1 MEIIKWPAN
10 ILMKKSSKVDDIQSV
25 CNVLDEMTAT
35 MRSNSGIGLAAPQ
48 VGISRRFFILD
59 ESALSKVDER
69 EKTCDVLVMINP
81 EIVDGFGEI
90 VVEEG
95 CLSIPGEIFSVQRA
109 SWILARFT
117 DENGNQHEKGFSG
130 LTAIAIQHEHDH
142 LDGRILVERA
152 TLERRNEIRER
163 LTA

>member
-1 MEIIKWPAN
+1 MEIVKWPASV
-10 ILMKKSSKVDDIQSV
+10 LMKKTDTVENIQDIHDV
-25 CNVLDEMTAT
+25 IDEMKIL
-35 MRSNSGIGLAAPQ
+35 MRSHSGIGLAAPQ
-48 VGISRRFFILD
+48 VGISKRFFILD
-59 ESALSKVDER
+59 ESVLAEVDKR
-69 EKTCDVLVMINP
+69 DKCCDVLIMINP
-81 EIVDGFGEI
+81 EIIDGLGEV

-95 CLSIPGEIFSVQRA
+95 CLSIPGETFSVQRA
-109 SWILARFT
+109 PWILVRFT
-117 DENGNQHEKGFSG
+117 DENGDNHEKGFSG